1 MIDTSIARLEERV
14 RRLEDRMRIE
24 RLMGAYCE
32 YVDRNE
38 QEALL
43 DLFTED
49 AVFDFG
55 FGRVYRGRSELR
67 DLFERLDTNDAT
79 SHHLSN
85 VHITFESRDA
95 ARCEAV
101 VYAYH
106 RRRGSGGEVHLWGRY
121 SDEVRR
127 IGEEWRFVRRSLRAA
142 AEGGTSPH
150 PGKTTFY
157 ERIERLGR

>member
-1 MIDTSIARLEERV
+1 MSDTSRVRLEERL
-14 RRLEDRMRIE
+14 RALEDRVRIE
-24 RLMGAYCE
+24 HLMGAYCE
-32 YVDRNE
+32 YVDRNQ

-43 DLFTED
+43 GLFTED

-67 DLFERLDTNDAT
+67 DLFERLGINDAT

-85 VHITFESRDA
+85 LHITFESDDV

-106 RRRGSGGEVHLWGRY
+106 RRRGSGDEVHLWGRY
-121 SDEVRR
+121 SDELRR
-127 IGEEWRFVRRSLRAA
+127 TGEDWQFARRSLRAA
-142 AEGGTSPH
+142 AESGSQPH
-150 PGKTTFY
+150 PGEATFY
-157 ERIERLGR
+157 EPIDRVGR